1 MNQDIRP
8 TSDLTNYKDL
18 LKDVSSDHPIILKDD
33 DNNKKYV
40 LIQVEDEQKFMNG
53 IKMYKKFERKF

>member
-1 MNQDIRP
+1 MDQDIRP
-8 TSDLTNYKDL
+8 TSDLTNYEDL
-18 LKDVSSDHPIILKDD
+18 LKDVSGDHPVILKDD